1 MNSSHFPTSND
12 AGINEKIWVDEHDL
26 QMRRSFTEFF
36 VI

>member
-12 AGINEKIWVDEHDL
+12 AGINEKIWVDEHD